1 MLASENESALSIG
14 YFLHCLD
21 LRPELLQYE
30 PIHVRMFKLKFSFLL
45 VISNHSPDCCLN
57 CTPAH

>member
-1 MLASENESALSIG
+1 MLANQNESALSIG
-14 YFLHCLD
+14 YFSHYLD
-21 LRPELLQYE
+21 LRPEPLLYE
-30 PIHVRMFKLKFSFLL
+30 SIHVRMFKLKFSFLL

>member
-1 MLASENESALSIG
+1 MLASENESALSIE

-45 VISNHSPDCCLN
+45 VISN
-57 CTPAH
+57 